1 MIQTHIGEK
10 YIYLHFETI
19 QVGIRLSRPPYV
31 RGTFL
36 EITYVR
42 NQYVDSNIPAG
53 LGTTRYGSKV
63 MAFVRRV
70 SRSRKI
76 GLASGTREKK
86 YLTFAATEKG
96 PENPKIDSRF

>member
-10 YIYLHFETI
+10 YFYLHFETI

-42 NQYVDSNIPAG
+42 NRYVDSNIPAG
-53 LGTTRYGSKV
+53 IHTTRHRSKV
-63 MAFVRRV
+63 IAFFRRA
-70 SRSRKI
+70 SRSRKL

-96 PENPKIDSRF
+96 SENPKIDSRF